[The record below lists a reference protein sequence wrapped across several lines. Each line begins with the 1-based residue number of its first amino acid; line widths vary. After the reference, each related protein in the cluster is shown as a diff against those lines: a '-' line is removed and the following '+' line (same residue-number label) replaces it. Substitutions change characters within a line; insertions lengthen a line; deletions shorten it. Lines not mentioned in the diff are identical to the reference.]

1 MYRIMVVVGTRPE
14 IIKLSRVIN
23 EIDAHFDLTLVHTG
37 QNYDYELNE
46 IFFKDL
52 NIRQPDYYLNST
64 DKRTAKTIANIID
77 KSDAIFETIKPHG
90 LLVYGDTNSTL
101 CVISAKKKKI
111 PVFHMEAG
119 NRCFDD
125 RVPEEI
131 NRRIVDH
138 SSDINM
144 TISEHAR
151 NYLIREGIRSETI
164 FKIGSSMHEVLSF
177 YKDKIES
184 SSILK
189 ELELKINNYFVFSTH
204 REENIDNPDY
214 LSLMIDSLNHV
225 ADSYGQPCIYSVHPR
240 LRKSIDCSDFAIS
253 RNIKLMKPLAFT
265 DYIKLQQNSR
275 CVISDSGTIF
285 EEASLL
291 SFPAVTVRNS
301 HERPEA
307 IDSGHVVVSDHSLAS
322 IQDSVKMAIKQR
334 DSSRYLTIPQDY
346 QSENVSIKVSR
357 VIQGYI
363 SQINKKTYF
372 SL

>member
-1 MYRIMVVVGTRPE
+1 MVVVGTRPE

-23 EIDAHFDLTLVHTG
+23 ELDAHFDLTLVHTG

-64 DKRTAKTIANIID
+64 DIRTAKTIANIID

-138 SSDINM
+138 TSDINM

-151 NYLIREGIRSETI
+151 NYLIREGIRSETV

-177 YKDKIES
+177 YKDKI
-184 SSILK
+184 
-189 ELELKINNYFVFSTH
+189 T
-204 REENIDNPDY
+204 
-214 LSLMIDSLNHV
+214 
-225 ADSYGQPCIYSVHPR
+225 
-240 LRKSIDCSDFAIS
+240 
-253 RNIKLMKPLAFT
+253 
-265 DYIKLQQNSR
+265 
-275 CVISDSGTIF
+275 
-285 EEASLL
+285 
-291 SFPAVTVRNS
+291 
-301 HERPEA
+301 
-307 IDSGHVVVSDHSLAS
+307 
-322 IQDSVKMAIKQR
+322 
-334 DSSRYLTIPQDY
+334 
-346 QSENVSIKVSR
+346 
-357 VIQGYI
+357 
-363 SQINKKTYF
+363 
-372 SL
+372 